1 MDIDPGRFYHF
12 LLYFG
17 IFSCFYSDVHAPL
30 VTAGTVRLL
39 PYSLVLGMLVT
50 STLFLKAVSTISKQQ
65 NSSVVSPNGKQAK
78 LSMFFLCFSTFC
90 IIYTN
95 LFIFVD
101 SLTHFLGN
109 SDIDIVSRARD
120 MATNSVMREI
130 AQEDPQG
137 QSAYQDAVRHH
148 IVATFQRLRLSLLV
162 LDGLMEAYNS
172 SK

>member
-1 MDIDPGRFYHF
+1 MFLLRCSRAIGNRWHGSSSSVLASSRHVNFFTSLPEGRFHHF
-12 LLYFG
+12 QATELQHRVSQWPASQTQYVFL
-17 IFSCFYSDVHAPL
+17 IF
-30 VTAGTVRLL
+30 
-39 PYSLVLGMLVT
+39 
-50 STLFLKAVSTISKQQ
+50 
-65 NSSVVSPNGKQAK
+65 
-78 LSMFFLCFSTFC
+78 FFFSTFC

-95 LFIFVD
+95 LFTFVD